1 MVWASIHEIDKLK
14 KKLLEEF
21 AMKDLGVAKQ
31 ILRMKIT
38 KNRKV
43 LKLSQEEYV
52 KKVLSKFN
60 MVEAKL
66 VNTLLASHFRLSKD
80 QLVSTEQE
88 RVYMVIPYVSTI
100 VRLGLQGYV
109 DANMASDIDGKK
121 STMGY
126 VYTLDGTIVS
136 WVSKLQKIVALS
148 TIEAR
153 VCCSNKD

>member
-14 KKLLEEF
+14 NKLLEEF
-21 AMKDLGVAKQ
+21 AMKDLGVEKQ

-38 KNRKV
+38 KGR
-43 LKLSQEEYV
+43 
-52 KKVLSKFN
+52 KKVLSQFN

-80 QLVSTEQE
+80 QLASTEQE
-88 RVYMVIPYVSTI
+88 RVYMAIPYVSTI
-100 VRLGLQGYV
+100 DLGLQGYV
-109 DANMASDIDGKK
+109 DANMASDIDSKK

-126 VYTLDGTIVS
+126 
-136 WVSKLQKIVALS
+136 VSKLQKIVALS
-148 TIEAR
+148 TIEAG